1 MVNFPSNYEW
11 QTVKLLLK
19 DLQAT
24 TTTPVRQG
32 GWQFGQG
39 FRPGSVTGSVFGTQ
53 GIGAGGRTL
62 PNTGA
67 GPNDPGVATGTPV
80 SDTGMSTP
88 SMQTPQ
94 EQQHLKRV
102 WLQQQKDMEHKLR
115 TDGPDAVLGPEY
127 GTLQGMPVAQF
138 KRQPRGAYTVMDR
151 EKGLIPIGDE
161 QGRAGPLFAGGL
173 SQLGMQGRV
182 GDVLNPFAE
191 MFSSKARNAR
201 RAKLANAANIAS
213 LQRDVARRRAI
224 NPDYNLP
231 ANEQRIL
238 DEHNRREL
246 RARLARDPSGE
257 LAGQMYRDLM
267 RTPAGRELVAASRA
281 KAKADAEA
289 AAAAT
294 EEEEVVE
301 GNQNVTQEEEG
312 GGQGAQTDG
321 ELDAEAQAVAE
332 EEAARK
338 TRQRGYNREF
348 QLFDKKH
355 AEEYAENLKAL
366 MDGGAT
372 PEDAKASL
380 QEAYDQGVAELQE
393 KYPGVNYDEDLGSEG
408 FESTSEKFEIE
419 TNNPRFHNE
428 VASNYK
434 KPAKTLQ
441 SLFDIVANPEFHDHE
456 AIEEFR
462 LTPPATLKG
471 NGLEATLD
479 EGIKALDR
487 DSTIRSRRHLMKY
500 LLPDHRDGKY
510 DEDLL
515 QHTMNAIFGPG
526 SDMAN
531 LQNWP
536 DFEGY
541 QEPAETTVAENVDL
555 GRDDEFEGTETD
567 DEWDLT
573 DDELAAA
580 RAARED
586 ASKRGAGTESK
597 KSDDPMELAWA
608 ILKGV

>member
-1 MVNFPSNYEW
+1 
-11 QTVKLLLK
+11 
-19 DLQAT
+19 
-24 TTTPVRQG
+24 
-32 GWQFGQG
+32 
-39 FRPGSVTGSVFGTQ
+39 
-53 GIGAGGRTL
+53 
-62 PNTGA
+62 
-67 GPNDPGVATGTPV
+67 
-80 SDTGMSTP
+80 
-88 SMQTPQ
+88 
-94 EQQHLKRV
+94 
-102 WLQQQKDMEHKLR
+102 
-115 TDGPDAVLGPEY
+115 
-127 GTLQGMPVAQF
+127 
-138 KRQPRGAYTVMDR
+138 MDR

-393 KYPGVNYDEDLGSEG
+393 KYPGV
-408 FESTSEKFEIE
+408 
-419 TNNPRFHNE
+419 
-428 VASNYK
+428 
-434 KPAKTLQ
+434 
-441 SLFDIVANPEFHDHE
+441 
-456 AIEEFR
+456 
-462 LTPPATLKG
+462 
-471 NGLEATLD
+471 
-479 EGIKALDR
+479 
-487 DSTIRSRRHLMKY
+487 
-500 LLPDHRDGKY
+500 
-510 DEDLL
+510 
-515 QHTMNAIFGPG
+515 
-526 SDMAN
+526 
-531 LQNWP
+531 
-536 DFEGY
+536 
-541 QEPAETTVAENVDL
+541 
-555 GRDDEFEGTETD
+555 
-567 DEWDLT
+567 
-573 DDELAAA
+573 
-580 RAARED
+580 
-586 ASKRGAGTESK
+586 
-597 KSDDPMELAWA
+597 
-608 ILKGV
+608 

>member
-138 KRQPRGAYTVMDR
+138 KRQPGGSFTVMDR
-151 EKGLIPIGDE
+151 EKGLVPIGDE

-213 LQRDVARRRAI
+213 LQRDLARRQAI
-224 NPDYNLP
+224 NPDYQLP

-238 DEHNRREL
+238 DEHDRRQR
-246 RARLARDPSGE
+246 RARLARDASGE
-257 LAGQMYRDLM
+257 LAAQMYRDLM
-267 RTPAGRELVAASRA
+267 RTPAGKELLAASRA

-294 EEEEVVE
+294 EGGSGQEDDEVLDD
-301 GNQNVTQEEEG
+301 NQNANQQVTQ
-312 GGQGAQTDG
+312 TDDKV
-321 ELDAEAQAVAE
+321 DAEAQAAAE

-338 TRQRGYNREF
+338 TRQKGYNREF
-348 QLFDKKH
+348 KAFDKKH
-355 AEEYAENLKAL
+355 TEEYAANLKAL
-366 MDGGAT
+366 MDEGAT

-380 QEAYDQGVAELQE
+380 QEAYEQGLAELQE
-393 KYPGVNYDEDLGSEG
+393 KYPGVDYEHDLGDEG
-408 FESTSEKFEIE
+408 FESTSEEFEIE
-419 TNNPRFHNE
+419 THNPGFHNQ
-428 VASNYK
+428 VASNYTKPGVNLK
-434 KPAKTLQ
+434 K
-441 SLFDIVANPEFHDHE
+441 LFGLVANPEFHDHE

-462 LTPPATLKG
+462 RTPPATLMG

-487 DSTIRSRRHLMKY
+487 DSTIRGRKHLMKY

-536 DFEGY
+536 GFEGY
-541 QEPAETTVAENVDL
+541 EEPADTTVAEDVDL
-555 GRDDEFEGTETD
+555 GSDDELGGTGTD
-567 DEWDLT
+567 DDWDLT

-580 RAARED
+580 RAAQKD
-586 ASKRGAGTESK
+586 ASKRGSDK
-597 KSDDPMELAWA
+597 KASDDPMELAWA